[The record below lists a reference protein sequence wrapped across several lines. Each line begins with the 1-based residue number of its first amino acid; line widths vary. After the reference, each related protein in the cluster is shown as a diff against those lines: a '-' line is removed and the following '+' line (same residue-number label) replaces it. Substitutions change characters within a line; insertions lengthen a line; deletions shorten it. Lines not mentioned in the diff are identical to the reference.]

1 MSEPEKQGLANPE
14 QERKEGANR
23 SRRPPLYRRLSR
35 LGMTAAVTALRSAT
49 SRWRT
54 LPSVFIL
61 GAPKGGTSSLSYHLS
76 LHPAYVDALAK
87 ELMFLQELPNFVSNY
102 QRNRLVAL
110 AWGRY
115 SDDLSSYRKFFP
127 LERRMQ
133 EVSKRTGVPAVTGDH
148 TPFYLYCPVAAE
160 RILRMAPQARFIILL
175 RDPVARTYSD
185 YNMHRSRTTEETRT
199 FEQAIDDEL
208 SGACTDFRLTYLHQ
222 GIYEPHVRRWLDLV
236 PREQLLI
243 LRSEDLFR
251 DPLPVLRQV
260 FTFLNLPQVDL
271 EDLPVQNEGAYQ
283 EPMKPETRL
292 RLREYFRPY
301 NRKLYD
307 LLSVD
312 FGWEAPPEG
321 EASGRSVDELV
332 LS

>member
-1 MSEPEKQGLANPE
+1 MSKPEKQGLANP
-14 QERKEGANR
+14 QEGRNAAANQN
-23 SRRPPLYRRLSR
+23 RRPPLYRRLYGR
-35 LGMTAAVTALRSAT
+35 GMLAAMMAYRSAT

-54 LPSVFIL
+54 LPNVFIL
-61 GAPKGGTSSLSYHLS
+61 GAPKGGTSSLCHHLS
-76 LHPAYVDALAK
+76 LHPAYVEAMTK
-87 ELMFLQELPNFVSNY
+87 ELMFLQELPDFVSNY
-102 QRNRLVAL
+102 QRNRLVAQ

-115 SDDLSSYRKFFP
+115 SDDLGSYRKFFP
-127 LERRMQ
+127 LERKMQ
-133 EVSKRTGVPAVTGDH
+133 EVSRRTGVPAVTGDH
-148 TPFYLYCPVAAE
+148 TPFYIYCPVAAE
-160 RILRMAPQARFIILL
+160 RIRRLAPRARLIILL

-243 LRSEDLFR
+243 LRSEDFFR
-251 DPLPVLRQV
+251 DPRLVLREV
-260 FTFLNLPQVDL
+260 FTFLGLPQVDL
-271 EDLPVQNEGAYQ
+271 GDLPAQNEGSYQ
-283 EPMKPETRL
+283 DSMKPETRL

-312 FGWEAPPEG
+312 FGWENAPER
-321 EASGRSVDELV
+321 EASNGSMAELA
-332 LS
+332 SS